1 MDKNAS
7 IVSIGGWNSHI
18 FTPQWVAANVFN
30 VSEGSSM
37 ELKLDEKQM
46 NLSYKSGDIEFSAT
60 EIGVEFKTQK
70 VTVENCHKL
79 EKYYQH
85 LVELLPYT
93 PIRAFG
99 YNYNLVFPIED
110 FQKTKLAQFVER
122 KDIGAGYNTSS
133 FSFTVS
139 KDKSLRSVNVNFQDN
154 KAEVVCNFQYYQ
166 INDIPE
172 TSVFDSM
179 KEELKLILGHD
190 TDF

>member
-30 VSEGSSM
+30 VSEGTSM

-46 NLSYKSGDIEFSAT
+46 TLSYKSGDIEFSAT

-70 VTVENCHKL
+70 VTVENCYKL
-79 EKYYQH
+79 EKCYQR

-99 YNYNLVFPIED
+99 YNFNLVFTFED
-110 FQKTKLAQFVER
+110 FRKTELAHFVER

-139 KDKSLRSVNVNFQDN
+139 KEKSLRSINVNFQDN
-154 KAEVVCNFQYYQ
+154 KVEVVCNFQYNR
-166 INDIPE
+166 ITDIPE
-172 TSVFDSM
+172 DSIFDCM
-179 KEELKLILGHD
+179 KEELKQILGYD

>member
-30 VSEGSSM
+30 VSEGTSM
-37 ELKLDEKQM
+37 ELKLDEKLM

-60 EIGVEFKTQK
+60 EVGVEFKTQK

-110 FQKTKLAQFVER
+110 FMKTKLAQFVER

-139 KDKSLRSVNVNFQDN
+139 KEKSLRSVNVNFQDN